1 MSRLTRHLEKYLELR
16 HRLGFKLRDA
26 TFELRKFVRF
36 AHKARASF
44 ITTKLALE
52 WATQPTGCQP
62 ARYGNRLGMVRGFAQ
77 YLCAVD
83 PRTEVPPPGLLPDRY
98 YRKTPYLYTDQ
109 QVIELVQAAAQQ
121 IPSPKGLRAATYS
134 TLFGLVAVTGM
145 RLGEVIGLD
154 RQDVDLNQGLLKVR
168 QTKFNK
174 SRWVPLHTTTQD
186 KLRQYRQLRDQIWPH
201 PQSPSFLLSERG
213 TRLTGWIVRRWFIC
227 LSHRIG
233 LRQPTDHCGP
243 RIHDLRHRFVIQ
255 TLRNWYRTERDVEAH
270 LPKLATYIGHGH
282 VSDTYWYISA
292 TPELL
297 RLATERLERKE
308 REAVL

>member
-1 MSRLTRHLEKYLELR
+1 MSPLAQHLEKYLELR

-36 AHKARASF
+36 AQKARASYV
-44 ITTKLALE
+44 TTKLALD
-52 WATQPTGCQP
+52 WATQPTGCQS
-62 ARYGNRLGMVRGFAQ
+62 ARYGNRLGMVRRFAE
-77 YLCAVD
+77 YLSAVES
-83 PRTEVPPPGLLPDRY
+83 RTEVPPAGLLPDRY
-98 YRKTPYLYTDQ
+98 YRKTPYFYSDQ
-109 QVIELVQAAAQQ
+109 QVVELIRATQQ

-134 TLFGLVAVTGM
+134 TLFGLLAVTGM

-154 RQDVDLNQGLLKVR
+154 RQDVDLSQGLLKVR

-174 SRWVPLHTTTQD
+174 SRLVPLHVTTRD
-186 KLRQYRQLRDQIWPH
+186 KLQEYHQLRNQIWPDPH
-201 PQSPSFLLSERG
+201 SPSFLLSERG
-213 TRLTGWIVRRWFIC
+213 TRLTGWIVRHWFIL

-255 TLRNWYRTERDVEAH
+255 TLRNWYQTDRDVEAH
-270 LPKLATYIGHGH
+270 LPELATYIGHGH

-308 REAVL
+308 GGALS